1 MALPA
6 RETTESDAPVIRVDG
21 LVKRYAGSELLAVDG
36 VDLEVHG
43 GEIFGLLGPNGAG
56 KSTTVG
62 ICTTR
67 ILPTSGTI
75 LVDGVDVVAD
85 PALAKRSIGVV
96 TQFNTLDRSCT
107 LRENLY
113 FHARYFTSS
122 RSAAAARADEL
133 LAQFQLSDR
142 ADSMPDELS
151 GGMAQRLQLA
161 RAIAHEPRVLFLDE
175 PTAGLD
181 PQSRLSLWQLVRSFS
196 EAGTTVLLTT
206 HNMEEAERLCGRVA
220 ILDHGHILV
229 CDTPEALKRTTGA
242 TTVVELRVKR
252 RPEDLSARIA
262 ALPRVREVTPAPGG
276 LHVLI
281 EDDHEGLLPALLEAA
296 RDHELG
302 DVRIYEPTLETVF
315 IGLTGKAL
323 RD

>member
-1 MALPA
+1 
-6 RETTESDAPVIRVDG
+6 VIRVEG
-21 LVKRYAGSELLAVDG
+21 LVKRYAGSELFAVDG
-36 VDLEVHG
+36 VDLEVRK

-62 ICTTR
+62 VCTTR

-75 LVDGVDVVAD
+75 FVDGVDVVAD

-107 LRENLY
+107 LRENIY

-122 RSAAAARADEL
+122 RAAAAERADEL
-133 LAQFQLSDR
+133 LARFQLDNR
-142 ADSMPDELS
+142 AESMPDELS

-161 RAIAHEPRVLFLDE
+161 RAIAHRPRVLFLDE

-181 PQSRLSLWQLVRSFS
+181 PQSRLSLWQLVRSLS
-196 EAGTTVLLTT
+196 EEGTTVLLTT

-220 ILDHGHILV
+220 ILDHGRILV

-242 TTVVELRVKR
+242 ATVVELRVKR
-252 RPEDLSARIA
+252 HPEDLIPRISA
-262 ALPRVREVTPAPGG
+262 LSGVREVTPAPGG
-276 LHVLI
+276 LHVLV

-296 RDHELG
+296 RDHELS